1 LYINYERRL
10 LVLVYVDDL
19 ELAAASLPDIVWI
32 KTMLAKAL
40 EMTDLGELST
50 FLELEISRDRG
61 QRLLTVH

>member
-1 LYINYERRL
+1 MYINYERRL